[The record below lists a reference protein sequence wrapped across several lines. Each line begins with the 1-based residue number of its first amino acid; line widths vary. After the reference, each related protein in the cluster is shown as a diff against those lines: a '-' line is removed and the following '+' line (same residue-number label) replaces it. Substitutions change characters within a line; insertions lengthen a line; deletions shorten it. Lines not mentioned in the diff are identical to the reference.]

1 MKFFWYVTFDVK
13 RSRIKNIVILLR
25 ENMSVKYDTKL
36 ILYILSVRYDKKR
49 WKIGNELYD

>member
-25 ENMSVKYDTKL
+25 ENMSIKYDTI